1 MTVTDTRIRFRP
13 ITPEDLPFLAD
24 LYAGTRAEELAQ
36 TGWSEADRAAFLAQQ
51 FRAQHR
57 HYQTHFP
64 DAAFEL
70 ILLEDTPIGR
80 LYLDR
85 RGDEFRL
92 IDIAL
97 LPEQRNRGLGGALL
111 RDLLAE
117 ARAAGKPV
125 RIHVEPFNPALRLY
139 RRLGFELLEDK
150 GVHLFMEW
158 RPEAGRK
165 GAA

>member
-1 MTVTDTRIRFRP
+1 MITTDARIRFRP
-13 ITPEDLPFLAD
+13 ITPEDLPFLAA
-24 LYAGTRAEELAQ
+24 LYASTRQEELAQ
-36 TGWSEADRAAFLAQQ
+36 TGWSEADKESFLALQ
-51 FRAQHR
+51 FEAQHR

-70 ILLEDTPIGR
+70 ILLEGKPIGR
-80 LYLDR
+80 RYLDR

-117 ARAAGKPV
+117 AQAAEKPV

-158 RPEAGRK
+158 RPQVGRN